1 MPKSREIIIKPYSKK
16 RRKKR
21 LRRFFLFFLSVLLI
35 FTLSLYFFLN
45 WLIKRENE
53 EVEKLK
59 LQNQYLKS
67 EIKKYEGSDEA
78 YEELLRVKM
87 GYIKNGEKVI
97 IYK

>member
-1 MPKSREIIIKPYSKK
+1 MPRSREIIIRPYSKK

-21 LRRFFLFFLSVLLI
+21 LRRFFLFFLSVLVV

-45 WLIKRENE
+45 WLIKKENE

-59 LQNQYLKS
+59 TKNQSLRS
-67 EIKKYEGSDEA
+67 EIKKYESSDEA

-87 GYIKNGEKVI
+87 GYIKDGEKII

>member
-1 MPKSREIIIKPYSKK
+1 MPRSREIIIRPYSKK

-21 LRRFFLFFLSVLLI
+21 LRRLFLFFLSVLVV

-45 WLIKRENE
+45 WLIKKENE

-59 LQNQYLKS
+59 TKNQSLRS
-67 EIKKYEGSDEA
+67 EIKKYESSDEA

-87 GYIKNGEKVI
+87 GYIKDGEKII